1 MMDINTPTKIVLKGI
16 HQGILINLSN
26 VESWDEARHTLLEH
40 IDDQREFLRGA
51 RIALDVGSFVLKA
64 VDLTQIRDVLSER
77 ELYLWAVISTSATT
91 ESTALT
97 LGLDT
102 TIDKHRKSIPDVE
115 EESSVVG
122 AEEAVMVHKTLRSGT
137 RLQYGGNVVIIG
149 DVNPGAEIIARG
161 SIVVWG
167 KVAGMVH
174 AGAEGNENAVV
185 CALDLR
191 PMQLRIADQIS
202 LSPKRKGKPIPEM
215 ARLVDNQVIAQSW
228 NPKEKK

>member
-1 MMDINTPTKIVLKGI
+1 METQLPAKIILKGTG
-16 HQGILINLSN
+16 QGIVANLGN
-26 VESWDEARHTLLEH
+26 IKTWDEARQILLKH

-51 RIALDVGSFVLKA
+51 RIALDVGNFALKA
-64 VDLTQIRDVLSER
+64 VDLGQIRDALSER
-77 ELYLWAVISTSATT
+77 ELFLWAVISTSGTT

-102 TIDKHRKSIPDVE
+102 TLDKPRKNVANIE
-115 EESSVVG
+115 EESGVIG

-137 RLQYGGNVVIIG
+137 RLQYAGNVVIIG

-167 KVAGMVH
+167 KVAGIVH
-174 AGAEGNENAVV
+174 AGAEGDIGAVV

-191 PMQLRIADQIS
+191 PIQLRIADQIA
-202 LSPKRKGKPIPEM
+202 LSPKRKGKPMPEM
-215 ARLVDNQVIAQSW
+215 ARLIENQVIAQSW
-228 NPKEKK
+228 NPKEKR